1 MATSFLSLAWISLP
15 FPVHILIFRHLTDIK
30 ESTFILF
37 CMYLRIPV
45 HHAIFIHC
53 SVDGF
58 VWARCHARTQQMNP
72 CHNGANAGCL
82 VRTYTYSTI
91 ASHQMWPLYVTRV
104 AYFEKRLEKATKHQ
118 ILSILQDSSRELR
131 LSPLVM
137 TIEQDEKD
145 PAWFNITERL
155 PLFAGLESTTT
166 FQCCLTKVDR
176 KTEQGATNDVRAGL
190 GTTMKCEWRVEERDS
205 VQGASPNKELWLSER
220 VEVEVSWESLNDF
233 LLFWRYLCLR
243 GCFS

>member
-1 MATSFLSLAWISLP
+1 MSRKDT
-15 FPVHILIFRHLTDIK
+15 TN
-30 ESTFILF
+30 ES
-37 CMYLRIPV
+37 MS
-45 HHAIFIHC
+45 H
-53 SVDGF
+53 
-58 VWARCHARTQQMNP
+58 
-72 CHNGANAGCL
+72 GANAGCL

-220 VEVEVSWESLNDF
+220 VEVEGLFFLMPYIYQTMTKAQQSIIDIIESRALA
-233 LLFWRYLCLR
+233 
-243 GCFS
+243 